1 MYLYFKIFSV
11 ENCFLICYF
20 FKRKISSFFRVHTI
34 EAKADKAFEP
44 YEWLIGNHSD
54 ELTPWIPIM
63 ASLSKSNYFLLPC
76 CFYDLFGKYQRIKQK
91 VSQYRDYL
99 DYIFEIGQNKC
110 GFEVQ
115 EDKLRIPS
123 TKRVCFIGKYS
134 EEKNGELAKD
144 FLADLQSR
152 NFVPRESEE
161 RVKNCTKIS
170 KTVVNTIVTNIVNKL
185 LMSEKVLS
193 ENSEKVTKSSS
204 NIEWNSGGK
213 YHLSEL
219 PAVLDSNLLLE
230 LKSECGGL
238 QTLLR
243 NHNHIFIVDKG
254 YVR

>member
-1 MYLYFKIFSV
+1 MFFIKLLTFS
-11 ENCFLICYF
+11 
-20 FKRKISSFFRVHTI
+20 KTKISSFFRVHTI

-144 FLADLQSR
+144 FLEDLQSR

-185 LMSEKVLS
+185 LMSEKVLPES
-193 ENSEKVTKSSS
+193 SEKVSKSS

-254 YVR
+254 FVR

>member
-1 MYLYFKIFSV
+1 
-11 ENCFLICYF
+11 
-20 FKRKISSFFRVHTI
+20 
-34 EAKADKAFEP
+34 
-44 YEWLIGNHSD
+44 
-54 ELTPWIPIM
+54 M
-63 ASLSKSNYFLLPC
+63 ANLSKSNYFVLPC
-76 CFYDLFGKYQRIKQK
+76 CFYDFFGKYQRIKQK

-99 DYIFEIGQNKC
+99 DYIFEIGKVKC

-134 EEKNGELAKD
+134 EEKSGELAKD
-144 FLADLQSR
+144 FLENLQTR

-161 RVKNCTKIS
+161 KVKNCTKIP
-170 KTVVNTIVTNIVNKL
+170 KTVVNTIIENIVSKL
-185 LMSEKVLS
+185 LMTSEKLP
-193 ENSEKVTKSSS
+193 KSLK
-204 NIEWNSGGK
+204 NTEWNSGGK

-219 PAVLDSNLLLE
+219 SKVLDSNILLE

-254 YVR
+254 FVR